1 MLADRR
7 EITKRL
13 PHAGSMCLLDE
24 VVEIHGAHI
33 SCGTRT
39 HKDRNN
45 PLRSVNG
52 LRATVALEYAVQAMA
67 WIKRGGE
74 FQLWHALALFGLTAL
89 SAGGVASR
97 WLTLSA
103 WAMQVGILLFCGTL
117 YWLGLFGMGSLGS
130 LAVLTPIG
138 GLALMASWAFLVAAS
153 LSAVRR

>member
-1 MLADRR
+1 MRATRILLAL
-7 EITKRL
+7 TGL
-13 PHAGSMCLLDE
+13 
-24 VVEIHGAHI
+24 
-33 SCGTRT
+33 
-39 HKDRNN
+39 
-45 PLRSVNG
+45 NG
-52 LRATVALEYAVQAMA
+52 LSAVTALALAAHGGDENAVEAMA

-89 SAGGVASR
+89 RAGGVASR

-138 GLALMASWAFLVAAS
+138 GLALMAGWAFLVAAS